1 MSTYDLLVR
10 GGTLVHANGLERAD
24 LGIVAGRIVAIA
36 PELSGT
42 GQEEIDATGLHL
54 FPGVIDAHVH
64 FNEPGRTHWEGFASG
79 SRALAA
85 GGATAC
91 FDMPLNSSP
100 PTLNRESFQRKYEAA
115 HASSLVDFALWG
127 GLTPYNLT
135 ELEELAACG
144 IIGFKAFLCN
154 SDLEEFPAID
164 DVHLYKGM
172 EIAARL
178 GKIVA
183 VHAESEQITA
193 HLAQQALTEERTGV
207 QDYLDSRPVIAE
219 LEAISRAILFASETG
234 CTLHIVH
241 VSCGRGIQLVVEAQ
255 ARGVDVTCETCPHY
269 LALKAED
276 MLQSGAVAKCAPPL
290 RSQAEQD
297 DLWQHLGA
305 GHIQLVASDHSPA
318 PPDMKT
324 SDNFFQ
330 IWGGIAGCQSLLS
343 VLLTYGYA
351 QRALPLPTIAALT
364 ATHVAQRFGLAQRKG
379 RLALNMDADFAVVD
393 IHHQHLL
400 RPHDLFYQYQQS
412 PYVGRILRGK
422 IVRTVL
428 RGTTI
433 FRDGQ
438 PTSSVGGQLLRPT
451 IHTT

>member
-10 GGTLVHANGLERAD
+10 GGTLVHANGLEHAD
-24 LGIVAGRIVAIA
+24 LGIAAGRIVAIA

-42 GQEEIDATGLHL
+42 GREEIDATGLHI
-54 FPGVIDAHVH
+54 FPGGIDAHVH
-64 FNEPGRTHWEGFASG
+64 FNEPGRTHWEGFACG

-100 PTLNRESFQRKYEAA
+100 PTLSRADFRRKHEAA
-115 HASSLVDFALWG
+115 LASSLVDFALWG
-127 GLTPYNLT
+127 GLTPSNLA

-144 IIGFKAFLCN
+144 VIGFKAFLCN
-154 SDLEEFPAID
+154 SGLEEFPAID
-164 DVHLYKGM
+164 DVHLYEGM
-172 EIAARL
+172 KIAARL

-183 VHAESEQITA
+183 VHAESEQITT
-193 HLAQQALTEERTGV
+193 HLAQRALAEGRTSV
-207 QDYLDSRPVIAE
+207 QDYLDSRPVVAE

-234 CTLHIVH
+234 CALHIVH
-241 VSCGRGIQLVVEAQ
+241 VSCGRGVQLVIEAQ
-255 ARGVDVTCETCPHY
+255 ARGVNVTCETCPHY

-290 RSQAEQD
+290 RAQAEQD
-297 DLWQHLGA
+297 DLWQHLEA
-305 GHIQLVASDHSPA
+305 GHIQFVASDHSPA

-330 IWGGIAGCQSLLS
+330 IWGGIAGCQSLLP
-343 VLLTYGYA
+343 VLLTY
-351 QRALPLPTIAALT
+351 RALPLPTIAALT

-379 RLALNMDADFAVVD
+379 RLALDIDADFAVVD
-393 IHHQHLL
+393 IHHQYLL
-400 RPHDLFYQYQQS
+400 QSHDLFYQHQQS

-433 FRDGQ
+433 FHDGQ
-438 PTSSVGGQLLRPT
+438 PTSSVGGQLLQPT
-451 IHTT
+451 THTT